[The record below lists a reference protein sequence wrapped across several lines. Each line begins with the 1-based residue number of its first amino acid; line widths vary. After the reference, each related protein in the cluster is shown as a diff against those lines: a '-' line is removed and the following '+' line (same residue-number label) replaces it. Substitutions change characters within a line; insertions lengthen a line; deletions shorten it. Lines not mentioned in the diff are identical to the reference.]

1 MRIRINNAQRVNH
14 LSELLKGIVGRDK
27 DTLLQQFAVPD
38 TLGAG
43 EQNTVFPPRI
53 HVFFR

>member
-27 DTLLQQFAVPD
+27 NTRLRQFAVPD
-38 TLGAG
+38 TFGAG
-43 EQNTVFPPRI
+43 EQNTVFPS
-53 HVFFR
+53 